1 MKVSS
6 ARRKELFFQTTTSS
20 LLFIYL
26 FYVIALILAD
36 AIYPKLGDLWRAFR
50 SEEMLFAIKLSIIT
64 SLVTTFISALIAI
77 PSAYALSRFRFP
89 LPTLIDT
96 ILDLPIVLPPLVA
109 GISILVFFDTALG
122 RWIEK
127 LGIHFV
133 HTTYGIIL
141 AQFTIAAA
149 FAVRACK
156 AAFDD
161 VSPRY
166 EDVAR
171 SLGCSRPLAFWK
183 VTLPLAKNGII
194 AGIIMTWARAMGEFA
209 PIIIVAGATPLKTE
223 VLPIAIFMN
232 LSIGN
237 IEIALAATLILVF
250 ISFITLLLF
259 KLLGGKLY
267 LR

>member
-1 MKVSS
+1 MKSSS
-6 ARRKELFFQTTTSS
+6 AAKKELFFQTSTSS
-20 LLFIYL
+20 LLFLYL
-26 FYVIALILAD
+26 AFILALLIAD
-36 AIYPKLGDLWRAFR
+36 ALYPKLGDLVRAFR
-50 SEEMLFAIKLSIIT
+50 SKEMLFAIKLSLLTSIT
-64 SLVTTFISALIAI
+64 TTFFSAIVAI
-77 PSAYALSRFRFP
+77 PSAYALSRYRFP
-89 LPTLIDT
+89 FPTLWDT
-96 ILDLPIVLPPLVA
+96 ILDMPIVLPPLVA
-109 GISILVFFDTALG
+109 GISILVFFATPVGKGLEG
-122 RWIEK
+122 
-127 LGIHFV
+127 LGIRFV
-133 HTTYGIIL
+133 HTVYGIVL

-161 VSPRY
+161 VNPRY

-194 AGIIMTWARAMGEFA
+194 AGLIMTWARAMGEFA

-223 VLPIAIFMN
+223 V
-232 LSIGN
+232 GN

-250 ISFITLLLF
+250 IAFLTLLLF

>member
-1 MKVSS
+1 MKSQ
-6 ARRKELFFQTTTSS
+6 AAKKELFFQTVSSS
-20 LLFIYL
+20 LLFVYI
-26 FYVIALILAD
+26 FYIVALVLAD
-36 AIYPKLGDLWRAFR
+36 ALYPKLGDLIRAFR
-50 SEEMLFAIKLSIIT
+50 SEEMLFAIKLSLIT
-64 SLVTTFISALIAI
+64 SLTTTFIATLIAI

-89 LPTLIDT
+89 FPTLWDT

-109 GISILVFFDTALG
+109 GISILVFFATTPG
-122 RWIEK
+122 KWIENM
-127 LGIHFV
+127 GIRFV
-133 HTTYGIIL
+133 HTVYGIVL

-149 FAVRACK
+149 FAVRSCK

-161 VSPRY
+161 VNPRY

-194 AGIIMTWARAMGEFA
+194 AGVIMTWARAIGEFA
-209 PIIIVAGATPLKTE
+209 PIIIVAGATPMKTE
-223 VLPIAIFMN
+223 VLPIAIFIN

-237 IEIALAATLILVF
+237 IEIALAATLVLVF
-250 ISFITLLLF
+250 IAFVTLLLF